1 MGPRL
6 RMESMFLTLS
16 EFSGC
21 FSKTSRNPG
30 SMPLSNTPVPV
41 SCFSIPSCQNT
52 SMGSIG
58 VGEVVMIELEGIIV
72 RVVSL
77 GGSSIRG
84 FWNLLR
90 FSLPCFLWLWWVWQY
105 KLHSTLQYTTLVAV
119 RWGWVDDKT
128 TFRFHDWQAV
138 AWWWSHFASSAH
150 LKHSLKSYRF
160 GLAGKAYFKPMGHGF
175 SSNFSYMT
183 I

>member
-1 MGPRL
+1 
-6 RMESMFLTLS
+6 MFLTLS

-58 VGEVVMIELEGIIV
+58 VGEVAMIELEGIIV

-77 GGSSIRG
+77 GGSSVRG
-84 FWNLLR
+84 FWNLLSVLSAVL
-90 FSLPCFLWLWWVWQY
+90 SL
-105 KLHSTLQYTTLVAV
+105 TLMSVTIQTTL
-119 RWGWVDDKT
+119 
-128 TFRFHDWQAV
+128 
-138 AWWWSHFASSAH
+138 
-150 LKHSLKSYRF
+150 
-160 GLAGKAYFKPMGHGF
+160 
-175 SSNFSYMT
+175 NT
-183 I
+183 IVHYTCCGTMRMSG